1 MRRAKRTVNEA
12 RKGFTMVELMA
23 VLVIIGLLAGV
34 VAINVIGKIDKAK
47 VTATRANLK
56 MLHSAVTQFKLDTGR
71 FPDEEV
77 GLIELVEEPT
87 DDVTGWDPE
96 GYLETTEV
104 PKDAWGEDFIYERF
118 PESGKQFVI
127 ISYGADK
134 DEGGEDLDADLLS
147 TDAN

>member
-1 MRRAKRTVNEA
+1 MESDTP
-12 RKGFTMVELMA
+12 
-23 VLVIIGLLAGV
+23 VITTT
-34 VAINVIGKIDKAK
+34 KAS
-47 VTATRANLK
+47 LK

-127 ISYGADK
+127 ISYGADGE
-134 DEGGEDLDADLLS
+134 DEGEGYDAENERENS
-147 TDAN
+147 E